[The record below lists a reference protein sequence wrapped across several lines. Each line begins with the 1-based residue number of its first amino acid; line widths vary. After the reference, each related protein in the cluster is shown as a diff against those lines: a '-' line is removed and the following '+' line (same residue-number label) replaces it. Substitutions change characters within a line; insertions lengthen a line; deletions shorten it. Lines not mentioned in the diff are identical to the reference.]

1 MSSLRMVLPPI
12 PLLGGVRGGLSTGA
26 KDGFSWGV
34 SPVIRWDLRKTARIC
49 SEVVLGLAI
58 DTRK

>member
-1 MSSLRMVLPPI
+1 MVLPPI
-12 PLLGGVRGGLSTGA
+12 PLLGGVRGGFSTGA